1 MCTLLLQFKTFPGIR
16 VADPGDAEP
25 DPDNEKKNTGSGS
38 NSKKADRIGPIII
51 YFQNKIN
58 YYWDITIITEY

>member
-25 DPDNEKKNTGSGS
+25 DPNIEKKKKLDPDPTLKKQTG
-38 NSKKADRIGPIII
+38 AAP
-51 YFQNKIN
+51 
-58 YYWDITIITEY
+58 